1 MSPNADKAGRAG
13 PASWAVLGST
23 GFVGTGVVEALTQT
37 GIKAVRRVRA
47 PRLVLDPQAGA
58 ADVLKAASEDVGIQ
72 ESVEGLVRELDG
84 ADIVVNAAGLANPND
99 HANPGLFGAN
109 ALLPV
114 VVAEAC
120 ARAGVQRMLHLSSAA
135 VQGRR
140 PQLDETEQVEP
151 FSAYSASKALG
162 EQALATWER
171 QRANGAAGQ
180 ERTPGVVI
188 LRATSVQGSGRG
200 TSAGLSRIA
209 SSRLSSVAAPGTQ
222 PSVVSSLAGLSE
234 FVLAVGTHPGD
245 LPPILL
251 QPWEGGTV
259 RDVLVLSGDG
269 RDPAVL
275 PAPLARAGVGALYV
289 MGRVLPRA
297 RGLARRLEVMWFG
310 QRQVRG
316 WASRHG
322 LIPGEDPGAITDT
335 ERWAPTR
342 PGPGEHLIRT
352 LSGVPQGP
360 RPGGKPDGGGP
371 GVESP

>member
-1 MSPNADKAGRAG
+1 MRPNVDQTDSAG
-13 PASWAVLGST
+13 PASWAVLGGT
-23 GFVGTGVVEALTQT
+23 GFVGTGVVEALTQA
-37 GIKAVRRVRA
+37 GAEEVRKVRA
-47 PRLVLDPQAGA
+47 PRLVVDPRASV
-58 ADVLKAASEDVGIQ
+58 ADVLKAASEDAEIQ
-72 ESVEGLVRELDG
+72 QSVKDLVRELGG

-99 HANPGLFGAN
+99 QANPGLFGAN
-109 ALLPV
+109 SLLPV

-120 ARAGVQRMLHLSSAA
+120 ARAGVRRMLHLSSAA

-140 PQLDETEQVEP
+140 PELDETEQVEP

-162 EQALATWER
+162 EQALAIWER
-171 QRANGAAGQ
+171 QRASGAAGQ
-180 ERTPGVVI
+180 ERTPGVAI
-188 LRATSVQGSGRG
+188 LRATSVQGPGRG

-234 FVLAVGTHPGD
+234 FVLAVGTHPGE

-259 RDVLVLSGDG
+259 RDVLALSGHG

-275 PAPLARAGVGALYV
+275 PAPLARTGVAALYA

-310 QRQVRG
+310 QRQVLG
-316 WASRHG
+316 WASRNG
-322 LIPGEDPGAITDT
+322 LVPGEDPGAIADT
-335 ERWAPTR
+335 ERGAPAR

-352 LSGVPQGP
+352 LSGAPQDP
-360 RPGGKPDGGGP
+360 RLGGEPGGGGP
-371 GVESP
+371 RKESP